1 MTRQQAMAIKARG
14 ERAGETVSVM
24 REAGRRSRRITWVVS
39 VNSGR
44 WIAEAE
50 EASDALRDVA
60 QDAYDDAAYAAY
72 LDARAARED
81 AYAAYAAAQAA
92 YAALRDARDDARDD
106 AYAAARR

>member
-14 ERAGETVSVM
+14 ERAGDEVRVM
-24 REAGRRSRRITWVVS
+24 RDAGRSRRITWIVR
-39 VNSGR
+39 VNSGL

>member
-1 MTRQQAMAIKARG
+1 MTRQPAMAIKARG

-50 EASDALRDVA
+50 EASDALRWRE
-60 QDAYDDAAYAAY
+60 YDAAEAAMWDEIGGY
-72 LDARAARED
+72 EAALK
-81 AYAAYAAAQAA
+81 AAATK
-92 YAALRDARDDARDD
+92 
-106 AYAAARR
+106 